1 MAQSFLLIV
10 TWCQGGTKQKKEVG
24 AMPMERIT
32 VTMSESDVDN
42 FERERAKQ
50 GMSKSAFIRFLIAE
64 HENTVPSFLR
74 NREIINVVSEL
85 NNSVKTLLLQNTLSD
100 VDKLKV
106 YEEIKKTNLWI
117 EKFVSR

>member
-1 MAQSFLLIV
+1 MQE
-10 TWCQGGTKQKKEVG
+10 KEVG
-24 AMPMERIT
+24 VMPMERFT
-32 VTMSESDVDN
+32 VTMFENDVDN

-85 NNSVKTLLLQNTLSD
+85 NNSVKTLLLQNNLSD